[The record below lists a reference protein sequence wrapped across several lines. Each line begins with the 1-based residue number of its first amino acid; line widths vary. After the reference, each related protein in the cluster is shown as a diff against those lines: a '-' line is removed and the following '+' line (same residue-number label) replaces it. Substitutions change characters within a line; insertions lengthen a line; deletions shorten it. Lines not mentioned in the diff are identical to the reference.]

1 VGRARDTD
9 LDRVDALLRDLRSIG
24 DLHERSRGTFTR
36 RSAPF
41 LHFHAF
47 TSGMAADLKADGQ
60 WYRYDVER
68 AAGRRVLLRDVRR
81 VLSGQSGDLDGT
93 PT

>member
-1 VGRARDTD
+1 MGHARDTD
-9 LDRVDALLRDLRSIG
+9 LDRLDALLCDLRSID
-24 DLHERSRGTFTR
+24 DLHERRRGTFTH

-68 AAGRRVLLRDVRR
+68 VAGRRVLLRDVRR
-81 VLSGQSGDLDGT
+81 VLGGQTGELDGT